1 MNWIRKT
8 VIFISLLII
17 AFFAAQANETSI
29 EKTENTKTNTALSV
43 DIPDSLS
50 FIQPQAGYHF
60 VGNIKTSY
68 PNLAKW
74 FDSILIIIPGHQAV
88 RSVSNFN
95 NQHLGHSTRIA
106 LLLYPFH
113 YFW

>member
-1 MNWIRKT
+1 MNRIRKT

-17 AFFAAQANETSI
+17 ASFAAQANEISI
-29 EKTENTKTNTALSV
+29 EKTESTKTETNLSV
-43 DIPDSLS
+43 DLADSLS
-50 FIQPQAGYHF
+50 CIQPQSGYHF
-60 VGNIKTSY
+60 VGNIKTSH

-74 FDSILIIIPGHQAV
+74 FDAILIIIPGHQAIK
-88 RSVSNFN
+88 SVSNFS
-95 NQHLGHSTRIA
+95 NQHLSQSTRIS